1 MRDLLY
7 LKDDQIK
14 DFIEQ
19 IFYVYRDT
27 YSDPRKILKKYSF
40 GTAHHRAIHLIERHE
55 GLTVSDLLNK
65 LKITKQSL
73 NRVLR
78 DLLYLKDDQIK
89 DFIEQI
95 FYAYKET
102 YSDPKK
108 ILKKYSF
115 GTAHHRAI
123 QLIER
128 HEGLTVSELLNKL
141 KITKQSLNRVLRD
154 LVKNKAILLKKGEV
168 DSRQRQIFL
177 DEKGKKLFEE
187 IFLEQKK
194 RIYNA
199 LKSSDADS
207 VIKFK
212 NILKKIINE

>member
-1 MRDLLY
+1 M
-7 LKDDQIK
+7 
-14 DFIEQ
+14 
-19 IFYVYRDT
+19 
-27 YSDPRKILKKYSF
+27 
-40 GTAHHRAIHLIERHE
+40 
-55 GLTVSDLLNK
+55 
-65 LKITKQSL
+65 
-73 NRVLR
+73 R

-95 FYAYKET
+95 FYAYRET

-123 QLIER
+123 HIIER
-128 HEGLTVSELLNKL
+128 HEGITISGLLNKL

-154 LVKNKAILLKKGEV
+154 LIKNKSVFIKKGEI
-168 DSRQRQIFL
+168 DSRQRRIFL
-177 DEKGKKLFEE
+177 NDKGKKLFDE
-187 IFLEQKK
+187 IFSEQKK

-199 LKSSDADS
+199 LKNSDPDS

-212 NILKKIINE
+212 SVLNKIINE

>member
-1 MRDLLY
+1 M
-7 LKDDQIK
+7 K
-14 DFIEQ
+14 
-19 IFYVYRDT
+19 
-27 YSDPRKILKKYSF
+27 
-40 GTAHHRAIHLIERHE
+40 
-55 GLTVSDLLNK
+55 
-65 LKITKQSL
+65 
-73 NRVLR
+73 

-95 FYAYKET
+95 FYAYRET

-123 QLIER
+123 HLIESY
-128 HEGLTVSELLNKL
+128 EGLTVSDLLSRL

-154 LVKNKAILLKKGEV
+154 LIKNKAIMLKKGER

-177 DEKGKKLFEE
+177 NEKGKKIFNE
-187 IFLEQKK
+187 IFTEQKK

-199 LKSSDADS
+199 LKSSDSDS

-212 NILKKIINE
+212 SILKKIINE

>member
-19 IFYVYRDT
+19 IFYAYRET
-27 YSDPRKILKKYSF
+27 YSDPKKILKKYSF
-40 GTAHHRAIHLIERHE
+40 GIAHHRAIQLIERHE

-78 DLLYLKDDQIK
+78 DLI
-89 DFIEQI
+89 
-95 FYAYKET
+95 
-102 YSDPKK
+102 
-108 ILKKYSF
+108 
-115 GTAHHRAI
+115 
-123 QLIER
+123 
-128 HEGLTVSELLNKL
+128 
-141 KITKQSLNRVLRD
+141 
-154 LVKNKAILLKKGEV
+154 KNKAILLKKGEV
-168 DSRQRQIFL
+168 DARQRLIFL
-177 DEKGKKLFEE
+177 NEKGKKFFEE

-199 LKSSDADS
+199 LKSSDSDS

-212 NILKKIINE
+212 NVLKKIINE

>member
-19 IFYVYRDT
+19 IFCAYR
-27 YSDPRKILKKYSF
+27 
-40 GTAHHRAIHLIERHE
+40 
-55 GLTVSDLLNK
+55 
-65 LKITKQSL
+65 
-73 NRVLR
+73 
-78 DLLYLKDDQIK
+78 
-89 DFIEQI
+89 
-95 FYAYKET
+95 ET

-123 QLIER
+123 HIIER
-128 HEGLTVSELLNKL
+128 HEGITISGLLNKL

-154 LVKNKAILLKKGEV
+154 LIKNKSVLVKKGEV
-168 DSRQRQIFL
+168 DSMQRHIFL
-177 DEKGKKLFEE
+177 NEKGKKLFNE

-199 LKSSDADS
+199 LKNSDSDS

-212 NILKKIINE
+212 NVLSKIINE

>member
-1 MRDLLY
+1 M
-7 LKDDQIK
+7 
-14 DFIEQ
+14 
-19 IFYVYRDT
+19 
-27 YSDPRKILKKYSF
+27 
-40 GTAHHRAIHLIERHE
+40 
-55 GLTVSDLLNK
+55 
-65 LKITKQSL
+65 
-73 NRVLR
+73 R

-95 FYAYKET
+95 FYAYRET

-115 GTAHHRAI
+115 GSAHHRAI
-123 QLIER
+123 HLIEKY
-128 HEGLTVSELLNKL
+128 EGITISGLLNKL

-154 LVKNKAILLKKGEV
+154 LIKNDAIIIKKSEI

-177 DEKGKKLFEE
+177 KEKGKKLFEE
-187 IFLEQKK
+187 IFFEQKK

-199 LKSSDADS
+199 LKKSDSDS

-212 NILKKIINE
+212 NVLDKIINE

>member
-1 MRDLLY
+1 M
-7 LKDDQIK
+7 K
-14 DFIEQ
+14 
-19 IFYVYRDT
+19 
-27 YSDPRKILKKYSF
+27 
-40 GTAHHRAIHLIERHE
+40 
-55 GLTVSDLLNK
+55 
-65 LKITKQSL
+65 
-73 NRVLR
+73 

-95 FYAYKET
+95 FYAYRET

-108 ILKKYSF
+108 ILRKYSF

-123 QLIER
+123 HIIER
-128 HEGLTVSELLNKL
+128 HEGITISGLLNKL

-154 LVKNKAILLKKGEV
+154 LIKNKSVFIKKGEI
-168 DSRQRQIFL
+168 DSRQRRIFL
-177 DEKGKKLFEE
+177 NDKGKKLFDE

-199 LKSSDADS
+199 LKNSDSGS

-212 NILKKIINE
+212 NVLSKIINE